1 MVLPIPA
8 EARTASDPDF
18 GVYLHIPF
26 CVSKCAY
33 CAFSSGPASRGL
45 ISAYQDAVHCEID
58 AHAHSGAYAGRT
70 ARTLYFGGG
79 TPSLAAP
86 SEIAG
91 LIDHCRRAFALASDA
106 EITLEANPETVSY
119 DRLRGFLDAG
129 VTRISLGVQ
138 SFDQRELTALRR
150 AHSSVRVAR
159 AWEAARR
166 AGCANLSL
174 DLIYGIPDQTPETWT
189 ATVDAALALE
199 PDHLSAYA
207 LTPEAGTAFGLAVE
221 EGRAALP
228 SDDEVDTLEAVLHDR
243 LDAAGFYRYE
253 ISNYARPGHA
263 CRHNLLY
270 WSGDDWL
277 GLGASAH
284 SHVDGRRWWNHFG
297 ADDYIQAGQHGRWTA
312 GRERLTPERR
322 LAEALAFGIR
332 MIGGIDGD
340 RLRARFAVDP
350 WERYAQPLDGLIA
363 MGLVEPRRPLIRLTP
378 QGLDLADMIA
388 AEFLST

>member
-45 ISAYQDAVHCEID
+45 VSAYQDAVHCEID
-58 AHAHSGAYAGRT
+58 AHAHGGAYAGRT

-91 LIDHCRRAFALASDA
+91 LIDHCRQAFALASDA

-138 SFDQRELTALRR
+138 SFDPRELTVLRR
-150 AHSSVRVAR
+150 AHSSERVAR

-253 ISNYARPGHA
+253 ISNYARPGRA

-284 SHVDGRRWWNHFG
+284 SHVDGRRWWNHFD
-297 ADDYIQAGQHGRWTA
+297 ADDYVREGEDGRWTA
-312 GRERLTPERR
+312 GREQLTPERC

-350 WERYAQPLDGLIA
+350 WERYAQPLDRLIA

-378 QGLDLADMIA
+378 RGLDLADMIA